1 MDEFRTL
8 SIKEKSLKINLDK
21 RIYGSFAEIG
31 AGQDTAA
38 AFFKA
43 GGASGTIAKTMS
55 AYDMAFS
62 DAIYGKCAR
71 YVCEE
76 RLETMLEREFGLLE
90 KRLTHRK
97 DTTCFFAYANTVE
110 TINFKKNNKGHGW
123 VGLRFQLA
131 PDTPYNECVIHV
143 LMRDRENVPQQQ
155 AIGMVGVNMLYGC
168 FYLHHDPEALL
179 SSLVDNLSE
188 GRVEIDMF
196 RLTGP
201 DFKHVDNRLMSL
213 KLVKNG
219 LAQATMFSPGGQVLQ
234 AFDALYKK
242 DVAVLRGRFRPVTK
256 VNMDMLNTGLKQ
268 FQEEPDV
275 DPHNTLLLCELT
287 LSDLTSTGQLNEKDF
302 LDRVDILCSLGQY
315 VMISNF
321 PEFYKLISYMSQFT
335 KKKKIGI
342 IVGIM
347 TLEKIFEERHYTDLK
362 GGILEAVGILFGN
375 NVTLYVY
382 PSYGKDKTLH
392 TCQNFKLEPKLK
404 SLLDYLIENRKIED
418 LKGAD
423 TGILHITSDHV
434 ISMIKSG
441 TEGWEDMVPETVAD
455 IIKDN
460 CLFDYPC
467 AVDKPRKL
475 KKTSDGIKP

>member
-1 MDEFRTL
+1 MEEFRSL
-8 SIKEKSLKINLDK
+8 SIKEKALRVNLDT
-21 RIYGSFAEIG
+21 RVYGSFAEIG

-55 AYDMAFS
+55 AYDMSFS

-76 RLETMLEREFGLLE
+76 RLETMLEKEYGLLE
-90 KRLTHRK
+90 KRLTERK
-97 DTTCFFAYANTVE
+97 ESTCFFSFANTVE
-110 TINFKKNNKGHGW
+110 TLNFKKTNKGHGW
-123 VGLRFQLA
+123 LGFRFQLN
-131 PDTPYNECVIHV
+131 PNTPPNECVIHV
-143 LMRDRENVPQQQ
+143 LLRDNDNIEQQQ
-155 AIGMVGVNMLYGC
+155 AVGIVGVNLMYACL
-168 FYLHHDPEALL
+168 YLHDNPEALL
-179 SSLVDNLSE
+179 VSLIDNLTE
-188 GRVEIDMF
+188 GRVEVDMF
-196 RLTGP
+196 RITGP

-219 LAQATMFSPGGQVLQ
+219 LAQATMFSPQGTVLQ

-242 DVAVLRGRFRPVTK
+242 DVVVLRGRFRPVTK

-275 DPHNTLLLCELT
+275 DPKNTLLFCELT
-287 LSDLTSTGQLNEKDF
+287 LSDLTSTGTLNEKDF

-321 PEFYKLISYMSQFT
+321 PEFYKLVGYLSQFT
-335 KKKKIGI
+335 RKKKIGI

-347 TLEKIFEERHYTDLK
+347 TLEKIFDEQHYQGLK
-362 GGILEAVGILFGN
+362 GGILESFGTLFGN
-375 NVTLYVY
+375 HVTLFVY
-382 PSYGKDKTLH
+382 PSYGADATLH
-392 TCQNFKLEPKLK
+392 TCQNFHIAPQLK
-404 SLLDYLIENRKIED
+404 ALFDYLLQNNKIED

-423 TGILHITSDHV
+423 TSILHITSDQV
-434 ISMIKSG
+434 ISMIKAG
-441 TEGWEDMVPETVAD
+441 NEGWEKMVPDTVAD
-455 IIKDN
+455 YIIDN

-467 AVDKPRKL
+467 AVDKMKEL
-475 KKTSDGIKP
+475 KKTSEQA

>member
-1 MDEFRTL
+1 MIDFRTL
-8 SIKEKSLKINLDK
+8 SIKEKALKINLDN

-71 YVCEE
+71 YVSEE
-76 RLETMLEREFGLLE
+76 RLFTMLDREYGLME

-97 DTTCFFAYANTVE
+97 NTTCFFAFANTVE
-110 TINFKKNNKGHGW
+110 TINFKRTNKGHGW
-123 VGLRFQLA
+123 LGLRFQLN
-131 PDTPYNECVIHV
+131 PDTPPNECVIHV
-143 LMRDRENVPQQQ
+143 LLKDYDNIEQQQ
-155 AIGMVGVNMLYGC
+155 AIGLVGVNMIYGC
-168 FYLHHDPEALL
+168 MYLHQEPEALL
-179 SSLVDNLSE
+179 NSLVDNITE

-196 RLTGP
+196 RISGP

-219 LAQATMFSPGGQVLQ
+219 LAQATMFSPDGNVMQ

-242 DVAVLRGRFRPVTK
+242 DVLVLRGRFRPVTK
-256 VNMDMLNTGLKQ
+256 VNMDMLNTGVSQ
-268 FQEEPDV
+268 FQKESDIQKENILPF
-275 DPHNTLLLCELT
+275 CELT
-287 LSDLTSTGQLNEKDF
+287 LNDLTSTGKLDEKDF

-321 PEFYKLISYMSQFT
+321 PQFYKLAEYLRQFT
-335 KKKKIGI
+335 KKSKIGI
-342 IVGIM
+342 VVGIM
-347 TLEKIFEERHYTDLK
+347 TLEKIFEEKHYTDLK
-362 GGILEAVGILFGN
+362 GGILEAFGTLFSESI
-375 NVTLYVY
+375 TLFVY
-382 PSYGKDKTLH
+382 PSYDKDNLLH
-392 TCQNFKLEPKLK
+392 TCENFSLPTNLK
-404 SLLDYLIENRKIED
+404 SLYAHLLENRKIED
-418 LKGAD
+418 LKGAN
-423 TGILHITSDHV
+423 THILHITSDEA
-434 ISMIKSG
+434 IAMIKAG
-441 TEGWEDMVPETVAD
+441 EDGWEEMVPDTVAD

-467 AVDKPRKL
+467 SLDKMKEL
-475 KKTSDGIKP
+475 KK

>member
-8 SIKEKSLKINLDK
+8 SIKEKALKINLDK

-43 GGASGTIAKTMS
+43 GGASGTVAKTMS
-55 AYDMAFS
+55 AYDMTFS

-76 RLETMLEREFGLLE
+76 RLQTMLEREYGLLE
-90 KRLTHRK
+90 KRLVHRK
-97 DTTCFFAYANTVE
+97 ETSCFFAYANTVE
-110 TINFKKNNKGHGW
+110 TINFKKTNKGHGW
-123 VGLRFQLA
+123 MGLRFQLA
-131 PDTPYNECVIHV
+131 PCSPYNECVIHI
-143 LMRDRENVPQQQ
+143 LLRDSENVAQQQ
-155 AIGMVGVNMLYGC
+155 AVGIIGVNLIYGC

-179 SSLVDNLSE
+179 NSLVDNLTP

-196 RLTGP
+196 RISGP
-201 DFKHVDNRLMSL
+201 DFQHVDNRLMSL

-219 LAQATMFSPGGQVLQ
+219 LAQATMFSPDGHVLQ

-242 DVAVLRGRFRPVTK
+242 DVVVLRGRFRPVTK
-256 VNMDMLNTGLKQ
+256 VNMDMLVTGLRQ

-275 DPHNTLLLCELT
+275 DPQNTLLLCELT
-287 LSDLTSTGQLNEKDF
+287 LSDLTSAGKLDEKDF

-321 PEFYKLISYMSQFT
+321 PEFYKLIGYLSQFT
-335 KKKKIGI
+335 KKNKIGI

-347 TLEKIFEERHYTDLK
+347 TLEKIFQEKHYADLK
-362 GGILEAVGILFGN
+362 GGILEAFGTLFGN

-382 PSYGKDKTLH
+382 PSFGEDKVLY
-392 TCQNFKLEPKLK
+392 TCENFKIDPKLK
-404 SLLDYLIENRKIED
+404 SLFQYLIENRKIED

-423 TGILHITSDHV
+423 TSILHITSDHV

-441 TEGWEDMVPETVAD
+441 TAGWEGMVPETVAD

-467 AVDKPRKL
+467 SVDKLRRLNRMPDNVK
-475 KKTSDGIKP
+475 S